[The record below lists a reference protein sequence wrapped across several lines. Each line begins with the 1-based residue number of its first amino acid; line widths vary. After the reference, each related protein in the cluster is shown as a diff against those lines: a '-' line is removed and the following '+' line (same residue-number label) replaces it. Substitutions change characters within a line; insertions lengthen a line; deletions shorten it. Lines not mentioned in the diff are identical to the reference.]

1 MSQKQYTI
9 ATMSQ
14 KTLFI
19 ETLKKSG
26 NSITAS
32 RNLVFGLLEGSEPL
46 TMRELTLK
54 AASDIDRASLY
65 RCIALFEQLG
75 IVQRLY
81 IGWKYK
87 IELTDLYSHHHHHI
101 SCLGCGAVVAVDDH
115 LQLEAIVH
123 DMAQQTGFAL
133 SLHQLELQGY
143 CQKCQKIT
151 V

>member
-32 RNLVFGLLEGSEPL
+32 RSLVFGLLEGSEPL
-46 TMRELTLK
+46 TMRELTL
-54 AASDIDRASLY
+54 AASSIDRASLY

-115 LQLEAIVH
+115 PQLETIVNN
-123 DMAQQTGFAL
+123 MAAQTGFAL
-133 SLHQLELQGY
+133 SRHQLELQGY